1 MNELV
6 PKARGARPPK
16 HGSGKEKDEMNK
28 RSSLYVALAL
38 VLLTVSACA
47 AGGAAQ
53 PAGPGDEQALAGSPA
68 AATESATS
76 NTDAATAPSQDA
88 ANADGPAGPESI
100 DLTNAA
106 LYIIPDSPAYRFEST
121 IKYVGV
127 DNAGAA
133 KEVSEIGSAEV
144 QTLPQ
149 VTQRF
154 TFALEGYV
162 DSPGS
167 SGTFNILSSDTVIIG
182 DQMTS
187 AQMVSVNAA
196 APELFCNTG
205 LASEMQGPSLS
216 ESTHKIQEGLTGQAP
231 RVESGIQVNGFVT
244 DKYELSGD
252 NLHAGDEL
260 VSANVYVAREGG
272 YITRF
277 ELYSRGNEG
286 RYGFDS
292 GRLTDIS
299 FIYNYVLVED
309 GSLTI
314 AIPAECDE

>member
-1 MNELV
+1 
-6 PKARGARPPK
+6 
-16 HGSGKEKDEMNK
+16 MNK

-38 VLLTVSACA
+38 VLLTVSACG

-53 PAGPGDEQALAGSPA
+53 PAGAGDGQPLAGSPA
-68 AATESATS
+68 AATESAPS
-76 NTDAATAPSQDA
+76 NPDAATAPSQVA
-88 ANADGPAGPESI
+88 ANADGPAGPDSI
-100 DLTNAA
+100 DLTNAG
-106 LYIIPDSPAYRFEST
+106 LYIMPDSPAYRFENT
-121 IKYVGV
+121 IRYVGV
-127 DNAGAA
+127 DTTGAA

-144 QTLPQ
+144 QTRPQ

-167 SGTFNILSSDTVIIG
+167 TGTFNILTSDTVIIG

-187 AQMVSVNAA
+187 AQMVSVNGA

-205 LASEMQGPSLS
+205 LASEVQGPSLQ
-216 ESTHKIQEGLTGQAP
+216 ESTHKIQEWLTGQAP
-231 RVESGIQVNGFVT
+231 RVESGIQVNGFVS
-244 DKYELSGD
+244 DKYELSAD
-252 NLHAGDEL
+252 NLQGGDGL
-260 VSANVYVAREGG
+260 VSAYVDVAREGG

-277 ELYSRGNEG
+277 ELHSQGNEG

-299 FIYNYVLVED
+299 IIYNYVLVED
-309 GSLTI
+309 GSLGI

>member
-1 MNELV
+1 
-6 PKARGARPPK
+6 
-16 HGSGKEKDEMNK
+16 MNK
-28 RSSLYVALAL
+28 RSSLYVVLAL
-38 VLLTVSACA
+38 VILTASACA

-53 PAGPGDEQALAGSPA
+53 PAGAGDEQALEGSPA
-68 AATESATS
+68 AATESATA
-76 NTDAATAPSQDA
+76 NTDAAAAPSQDA

-106 LYIIPDSPAYRFEST
+106 LFIIPDSPAYRFEST
-121 IKYVGV
+121 IQYEGV
-127 DNAGAA
+127 DTTGAA

-144 QTLPQ
+144 QTRPQ

-182 DQMTS
+182 DRMTS
-187 AQMVSVNAA
+187 AQMVSVNGA

-205 LASEMQGPSLS
+205 LASDVQGPSLQ
-216 ESTHKIQEGLTGQAP
+216 ESTHKIQEWLTGQAP
-231 RVESGIQVNGFVT
+231 RVESGIQVNGFVS

-252 NLHAGDEL
+252 NLQGGDGL
-260 VSANVYVAREGG
+260 VSASVDVAREGG

-277 ELYSRGNEG
+277 ELHSQGNEG

-299 FIYNYVLVED
+299 IIYNYVLVED
-309 GSLTI
+309 GSLEI